1 MFYDARRGQYKL
13 SKNEV
18 DMKLLLCNIL
28 SKDLKNLPTMSL
40 SQEGSDLSILEN
52 EPMDN
57 LYLALIQCFAIILC
71 GYVAGRFE
79 IINKNEANGLNTFV
93 GTFALPSLIFMS
105 LAKLDF
111 SLVNWRFLLAVLL
124 AKSCVF
130 FIVLGVSLVIK
141 RPSNPGCAALFAIFT
156 TQSNDFAIGYPMIDA
171 LYGATHPEYAAYLYL
186 MAPIS
191 LAILNPIGFVLLEIG
206 KRYDENHRSY
216 KNMIYSIIK
225 GIALNPV
232 LLMTIL
238 GILGNLIFKH
248 VIPSVLATVLDVFG
262 NAFSAS
268 ALFLLGLMMVGK
280 VHKLK
285 GTALVIPGIL
295 ISVKLLVLPLIIRES
310 IILLNAGEN
319 ATATQDLSTYGFLYG
334 TIPTAPALFI
344 FTLRYNLEIDLIAS
358 AMVACTFLSA
368 PLMFVSAKLID
379 AVSAG
384 KTPADYAHLL
394 NVFSFDVSIASATIC
409 IWLIGCF
416 IGLGRKKY
424 RCATHQCTLC
434 IIVAQLATAIGVI
447 IWTKLESRNTGSI
460 LWYIQFILITTGV
473 YASRMWTAAIA
484 ATLLYLSSRSL
495 DFVQNV
501 QKWFYPVG
509 WGVPLIIVT
518 IMCSTI
524 SPKNSELDFKNPNFQ
539 LGRIQA
545 AISTFI
551 LIFCFIV
558 TLGCLVLQ
566 QRYQRRHVST
576 IYSNLID
583 GETSNNDGAERHLV
597 DVEDLVSP
605 TSPTPII
612 GCEYPDGCSGGIC
625 RNNNNENDDCDAH
638 SYNSDEQIDPQS
650 LRHLVF
656 LILLLCSMFIGL
668 SISIGTLIMEELTG
682 VYAELAFLDVAL
694 NFGQSIIA
702 FAIFGLDPG
711 FGKLG
716 CWLRK
721 MCRKW
726 RAEKEL
732 QLPSEDALSPEIKA
746 IRDQFNRCHLSE
758 CRARIA
764 ICRRRLLKVYRGVFT
779 GTDLVN
785 WLLEAGIAQNRD
797 EAVQY
802 GRSLLESRVLQHI
815 DSTHHFHDENMLYT
829 FNA

>member
-1 MFYDARRGQYKL
+1 
-13 SKNEV
+13 
-18 DMKLLLCNIL
+18 
-28 SKDLKNLPTMSL
+28 MSL
-40 SQEGSDLSILEN
+40 LEEISHHPLLAN

-71 GYVAGRFE
+71 GYVAGRFDV
-79 IINKNEANGLNTFV
+79 ITKTEANGLNTFV

-171 LYGATHPEYAAYLYL
+171 LYGNTHPEYAAYLYL

-206 KRYDENHRSY
+206 KSSGENHRSY
-216 KNMIYSIIK
+216 KNMIYSITK

-248 VIPSVLATVLDVFG
+248 LVPPALATVLDVFG

-295 ISVKLLVLPLIIRES
+295 ISVKLLVLPLVIRES

-368 PLMFVSAKLID
+368 PLMFISAKLID
-379 AVSAG
+379 AVSSG
-384 KTPADYAHLL
+384 NTPTDYSHQL

-409 IWLIGCF
+409 VWLILCF
-416 IGLGRKKY
+416 VGLGRKKY
-424 RCATHQCTLC
+424 KCVTHQCTLC
-434 IIVAQLATAIGVI
+434 IIIAQFATAIGVI
-447 IWTKLESRNTGSI
+447 IWTKLESHNNGSV

-473 YASRMWTAAIA
+473 YASRMWTTAIA

-495 DFVQNV
+495 DFVRNI
-501 QKWFYPVG
+501 QKWFYPIG
-509 WGVPLIIVT
+509 WGVPLLIVI

-524 SPKNSELDFKNPNFQ
+524 SPKNSDLDFRNPNFQ

-545 AISTFI
+545 ATSTFI
-551 LIFCFIV
+551 LTFCFIV

-566 QRYQRRHVST
+566 QRYQRRHAST
-576 IYSNLID
+576 FYTNLPD
-583 GETSNNDGAERHLV
+583 NEENSNNDGIERCLV
-597 DVEDLVSP
+597 DVEDLVSS

-612 GCEYPDGCSGGIC
+612 GCEYPNGCSNGVC
-625 RNNNNENDDCDAH
+625 RGSNNEIDDCDAH
-638 SYNSDEQIDPQS
+638 LNNNNEETDPQS

-668 SISIGTLIMEELTG
+668 SISIGTLIMEQLTG
-682 VYAELAFLDVAL
+682 IYAELAFLDVAL
-694 NFGQSIIA
+694 NFGQSLIA

-716 CWLRK
+716 CWLRR

-726 RAEKEL
+726 REKEL
-732 QLPSEDALSPEIKA
+732 QLPSEDALSPEVKA
-746 IRDQFNRCHLSE
+746 IRDQFNRSHLSE

-764 ICRRRLLKVYRGVFT
+764 ICRRRLLKVHRGVFT

-815 DSTHHFHDENMLYT
+815 DSTHHFHDQNMLYT
-829 FNA
+829 FDT